1 MQQCAA
7 SKGEGEGERKQRV
20 NPFTGQQERRA
31 HLHIQGQQQR
41 ESDLC
46 VLLNYGNGWSE
57 SAQGECLGSN
67 HISHVDLKVENY
79 ISFSRFAE
87 DLSPIA
93 EDLKGFS
100 GGSNGKESACNVGD
114 QGLIPG
120 LRRPPGEGNGNAL

>member
-1 MQQCAA
+1 M
-7 SKGEGEGERKQRV
+7 
-20 NPFTGQQERRA
+20 
-31 HLHIQGQQQR
+31 HLCLLKSWPGHDY
-41 ESDLC
+41 ES
-46 VLLNYGNGWSE
+46 
-57 SAQGECLGSN
+57 Q
-67 HISHVDLKVENY
+67 LKKKKHNLRVENY

-87 DLSPIA
+87 DLRPIA